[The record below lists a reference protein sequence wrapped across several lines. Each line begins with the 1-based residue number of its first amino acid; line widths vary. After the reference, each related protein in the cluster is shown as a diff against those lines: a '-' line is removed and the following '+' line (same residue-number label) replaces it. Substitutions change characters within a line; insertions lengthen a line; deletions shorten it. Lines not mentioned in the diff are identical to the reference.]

1 MEIPK
6 IGQGTGHK
14 GENADVF
21 YQDLESNVFNV
32 RFAVDNGLDLIDTAE
47 IYCEGRSEKIIG
59 LAIKNI
65 RNQVKIASKF
75 SPNNHRRE
83 DINKSI
89 EGSLDR
95 LGTDY
100 LDLYQIHWP
109 NEKVPLEETLT
120 AMFDLQRKGVILEV
134 GLCNFSRSQ
143 LSLAIFI
150 ASECNSR
157 IFSVQIKFNLN
168 DQFAY
173 RQIETICTENNINI
187 IAYSPLRNLIGQ
199 QNKRIETLERVASE
213 LGKTPAQIAL
223 KWVVSHKGVSTI
235 PESSK
240 LDRILEFASVDQ
252 VELDKKHLLIL
263 NSAFENIV
271 EDLDV
276 TKISSRN
283 IARAGSVND
292 LSQKEIQKF
301 SDDFCPSVI
310 DLASEMKTGNFL
322 QPILV
327 RIKPEDS
334 KMYEIVEGELR
345 YWAFVYCFGRDSKIP
360 VTIV

>member
-1 MEIPK
+1 MKIPK

-75 SPNNHRRE
+75 SPNNHRRK

-143 LSLAIFI
+143 LSRAISI

-173 RQIETICTENNINI
+173 RQIETICTENKINI
-187 IAYSPLRNLIGQ
+187 IAYSPLRNLLGQ
-199 QNKRIETLERVASE
+199 QNKRIESLERIASE

-240 LDRILEFASVDQ
+240 LDRILEFASVGQ
-252 VELDKKHLLIL
+252 FELDEKHLLL
-263 NSAFENIV
+263 LSSVFENIV

-276 TKISSRN
+276 AKISSRN
-283 IARAGSVND
+283 VARAGSVND
-292 LSQKEIQKF
+292 LSQKEIQSF
-301 SDDFCPSVI
+301 SDDFCPSII
-310 DLASEMKTGNFL
+310 DLASEIKTGNFL